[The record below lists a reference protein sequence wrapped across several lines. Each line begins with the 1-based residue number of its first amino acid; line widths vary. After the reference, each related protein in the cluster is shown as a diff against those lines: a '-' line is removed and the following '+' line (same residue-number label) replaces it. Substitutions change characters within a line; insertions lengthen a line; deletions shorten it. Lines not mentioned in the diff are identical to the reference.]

1 MGPVEL
7 GLIGAS
13 IPAAAYWGVGL
24 AASPPGL
31 LCLNGPVLCRAR
43 TRAPLVALTFD
54 DGPDPAYVPRFL
66 KALGDARATF
76 FVLGEKV
83 RRHPDLVRALADAG
97 HEVACHGDNHRNLG
111 TMMPRATVDSLRRCR
126 DAIAEALGRPPAFYR
141 PAYGQFNLAGWL
153 AAPRLGM
160 RRTLWSGW
168 AKDWAADA
176 TPGLIAERTLNAAKP
191 GAIHLLHDAEG
202 APGAPDRTLAA
213 LPGILAGLEE
223 RLLRSVTLGDLIASP
238 RARPAG

>member
-7 GLIGAS
+7 GLIAAAV
-13 IPAAAYWGVGL
+13 PAAAYWGVGL

-43 TRAPLVALTFD
+43 THEPLVSLTFD
-54 DGPDPAYVPRFL
+54 DGPDPLHLPRFL
-66 KALGDARATF
+66 RALGAARATF
-76 FVLGEKV
+76 FVLGGKA
-83 RRHPDLVRALADAG
+83 RRHPDLVRSIVAAG
-97 HEVACHGDNHRNLG
+97 HEVACHGDSHRNLG
-111 TMMPRATVDSLRRCR
+111 AMLPRATVESLRRSR
-126 DAIAEALGRPPAFYR
+126 DSIAGILGRPPAFYR

-168 AKDWAADA
+168 AKDWAKSA
-176 TPGLIAERTLNAAKP
+176 TPALIASRTLRAARP

-213 LPGILAGLEE
+213 LPAILLGLEAKG
-223 RLLRSVTLGDLIASP
+223 LRSVTLSDLLASGK
-238 RARPAG
+238 AGPTG